1 MKILGIRSIGAFC
14 CLFLLISNT
23 HGMDLFRRFIVTRD
37 PQRRIDSE
45 PEIEVIVN
53 LQKEYQHFVSA
64 LKTKNENLLSLASLL
79 LNQIET
85 GQRYKVPDSMNEE
98 KKSFVRS
105 RLLTLI
111 LASIRVLKENE
122 DTLKKLSAGDNLIS
136 RISDL

>member
-1 MKILGIRSIGAFC
+1 MSF
-14 CLFLLISNT
+14 FSNT
-23 HGMDLFRRFIVTRD
+23 HGMGLFRRFIVTRD
-37 PQRRIDSE
+37 TQRRIDSE

-111 LASIRVLKENE
+111 FTSIRVLKENE
-122 DTLKKLSAGDNLIS
+122 DTLRKLSAGNDLTS
-136 RISDL
+136 KISDL